1 MARAE
6 LSTQSRKV
14 SSLSSTYE
22 YKSKKTPSLKE
33 KKNFCDQNLHKF
45 FKQFFFTQFTQFTD
59 FYTIYMIC
67 LPKNFGFYMNSHLQ
81 YTSTTFSTFAIYRIL
96 LNWIGK
102 RPTFFP
108 FLVGTICIFALS

>member
-6 LSTQSRKV
+6 LSTQSREV

-33 KKNFCDQNLHKF
+33 KKIFCDHNLHKF
-45 FKQFFFTQFTQFTD
+45 FKQIFFLTQFTD
-59 FYTIYMIC
+59 FYTICTIC
-67 LPKNFGFYMNSHLQ
+67 LPQNFGFYMNSHLQ